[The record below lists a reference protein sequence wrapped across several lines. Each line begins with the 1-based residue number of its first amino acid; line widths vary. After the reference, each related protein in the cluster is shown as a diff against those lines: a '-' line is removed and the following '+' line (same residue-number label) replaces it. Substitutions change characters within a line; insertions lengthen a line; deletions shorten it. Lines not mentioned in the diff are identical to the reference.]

1 MTAQELEVKQK
12 QEVAEKEDVRP
23 GRYFQP
29 DVDIFEDEAR
39 LRIHAD
45 MPGASADR
53 ISVELRDGVL
63 TVQGEVDLGAYDG
76 LAPLYTKYNF
86 GHYLRRFRL
95 PSQDVYDAEQVS
107 ARLDNGV
114 LEVELPKSE
123 RSRPR
128 RIEVQ
133 AG

>member
-23 GRYFQP
+23 GRYYQP
-29 DVDIFEDEAR
+29 DVDIFEDEGR
-39 LRIHAD
+39 LLIHAD
-45 MPGASADR
+45 MPGAAAER

-63 TVQGEVDLGAYDG
+63 TVKGEVDLAAYDG
-76 LAPLYTKYNF
+76 LTPMYAEYNV

-95 PSQDVYDAEQVS
+95 PTEDVYEAEKVA
-107 ARLDNGV
+107 ARFENGV
-114 LEVELPKSE
+114 LEVALPKSE

-128 RIEVQ
+128 RIEVR

>member
-1 MTAQELEVKQK
+1 MTEQELEVKQK

-23 GRYFQP
+23 GRYYQP
-29 DVDIFEDEAR
+29 DVDIFEDEKCMQ
-39 LRIHAD
+39 LRAD
-45 MPGASADR
+45 MPGASAGS

-63 TVQGEVDLGAYDG
+63 TVQGEVDLAAYDG
-76 LAPLYTKYNF
+76 LVPMYTEYNV

-95 PSQDVYDAEQVS
+95 PSQDVYDPERVS
-107 ARLDNGV
+107 AKFDNGV

-128 RIEVQ
+128 RIEVR